1 MSIIQKSRKALEYD
15 KILFEL
21 AKYAKTDQSK
31 GMCLNLTPYV
41 KMDDIHTQLM
51 YTREAKGVLDTA
63 RDIPVEKIQNFSKLR
78 EKNEY
83 FIEEELIE
91 IAKSMRTFRLVK
103 NFLKENVSYDSLLVK
118 ISEKLYTDKVLEEKI
133 LNTFDSDGTVKQ
145 NANSELKGLYASLK
159 DTESNLKKQVQTL
172 MNSADFQKHL
182 QENIYTLRDD
192 RIVFQVM
199 ASAKNKVKGII
210 HDVSAT
216 NKTFYIEPEQIVPLN
231 NKIREIEVQINIE
244 IERILKALSNEIGA
258 GTYYCKVYASTDD
271 VIYGLTCVMIM
282 V

>member
-118 ISEKLYTDKVLEEKI
+118 ISEKLYTDKVLEF
-133 LNTFDSDGTVKQ
+133 L
-145 NANSELKGLYASLK
+145 
-159 DTESNLKKQVQTL
+159 
-172 MNSADFQKHL
+172 
-182 QENIYTLRDD
+182 
-192 RIVFQVM
+192 
-199 ASAKNKVKGII
+199 
-210 HDVSAT
+210 
-216 NKTFYIEPEQIVPLN
+216 
-231 NKIREIEVQINIE
+231 
-244 IERILKALSNEIGA
+244 
-258 GTYYCKVYASTDD
+258 
-271 VIYGLTCVMIM
+271 
-282 V
+282 